1 MLTLIH
7 ASLVSGYHAIG
18 RMHDKPDE
26 EEEVVAERGG
36 VRAFDMPE
44 LIHNLNLLVDMTEED
59 IVLNERRYGIVILED
74 TVVNE

>member
-1 MLTLIH
+1 MYPWIL
-7 ASLVSGYHAIG
+7 GYHAIG
-18 RMHDKPDE
+18 KVHDKPDE

-59 IVLNERRYGIVILED
+59 IVLNERRYGIVVL
-74 TVVNE
+74 VVSTAAWCWCWL

>member
-1 MLTLIH
+1 
-7 ASLVSGYHAIG
+7 
-18 RMHDKPDE
+18 MHDKPDE

-74 TVVNE
+74 TVVNEWMYGVVFEDIVLNDQK